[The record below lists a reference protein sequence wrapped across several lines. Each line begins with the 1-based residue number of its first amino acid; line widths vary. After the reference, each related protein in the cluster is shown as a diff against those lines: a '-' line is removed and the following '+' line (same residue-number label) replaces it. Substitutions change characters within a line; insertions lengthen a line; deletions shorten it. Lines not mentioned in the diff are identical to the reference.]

1 MLICDYVIWVFSS
14 ELHLGLLRFHCNNV
28 IILPV
33 AENGKGFISIKVFS
47 FEFFHLVTYALQ
59 RAAGQKSILFNSE
72 NSNEETSQQNC
83 HIKQNKVRTTQM
95 FVFFRSL

>member
-59 RAAGQKSILFNSE
+59 RAAGEHLEPLCFLF
-72 NSNEETSQQNC
+72 
-83 HIKQNKVRTTQM
+83 
-95 FVFFRSL
+95 